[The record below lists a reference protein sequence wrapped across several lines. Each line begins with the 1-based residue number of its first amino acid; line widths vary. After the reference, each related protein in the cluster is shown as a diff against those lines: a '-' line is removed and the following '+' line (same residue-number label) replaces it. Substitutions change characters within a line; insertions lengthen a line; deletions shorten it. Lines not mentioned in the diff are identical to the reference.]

1 MEKNKKLKFI
11 IKIKKFKKEN
21 KWKYFILGI
30 LISASII
37 AGISLGAFLAYQQG
51 LPPVS
56 ALEEFKPN
64 IITTVYSDSG
74 EVIGEFALEK
84 RIEITYEEIPDILK
98 KAILAAEDP
107 KFYRH
112 FGIDIK
118 AIIRSIKVD
127 LLAGKP
133 LQGGSTITQQLA
145 RLLFLTREKTIK
157 RKIREILLA
166 LRIEKKYSKEKIFTL
181 YCNQILLGPGIYG
194 VEAASRLYFGKKAK
208 DLNLEESALIAG
220 LPRSPGLYSPYKYP
234 ERAVRRRNWVLKR
247 MVEEKFITRELAQE
261 AMEKP
266 LNVLPLKPINKEF
279 AAYFLE
285 EVRRYIVKKYG
296 TRALYKNGLKVYT
309 TLNLRLQEYAENSLK
324 MGLHELDKRQGWRND
339 KRNLLKEEENIDLN
353 QYTLQEWK
361 REEIREG
368 KLIHG
373 IVMNVRN
380 RLAKI
385 RIKDYIGYLTPS
397 GAEWTGIRNLRKLLK
412 VGDVI
417 LVKIIKID
425 NEKRILKINLDQEPL
440 VEGAMIA
447 IKPQTGEIKAMV
459 GGYLF
464 KRSEFNRAVQALRQ
478 TGSAIKPI
486 IYTAALDHG
495 YTPASII
502 WDEPTTFFDQWT
514 GEPWSPENYDHK
526 YKGAVT
532 LRKGLE
538 ESRNIVTAK
547 LLESITPQAGVEYA
561 KKFGITSPLYPYL
574 SFALGSFEASL
585 LEMTSAY
592 SVFPNKGIRVKPY
605 FIKRI
610 EDKEGN
616 ILEESKIESYEVI
629 SPQTAFLMTYLLQGV
644 IQRGT
649 ATLARNLEGAL
660 AGKTGTT
667 DNYTDAWFIGFSP
680 SLCAGVWV
688 GFDVKKTLGRNET
701 GARAALPIWKYFFEQ
716 IYQNNDNDTNE
727 EFEVPPN
734 IVFVKIDR
742 KTGLLAS
749 PHCLYIIEEAFIKG
763 TEPKRYCTI
772 EDHLMVYDYYE
783 LNKEKEIH

>member
-1 MEKNKKLKFI
+1 MEENRRKKFV
-11 IKIKKFKKEN
+11 IKIKKEKW
-21 KWKYFILGI
+21 WKY
-30 LISASII
+30 LIYGTLVLCSII
-37 AGISLGAFLAYQQG
+37 TGIFLGAFLAYEQG

-64 IITTVYSDSG
+64 IITTVYSDNG

-84 RIEITYEEIPDILK
+84 RIEISYEEIPDILK

-166 LRIEKKYSKEKIFTL
+166 LKIERKYSKKKIFTL
-181 YCNQILLGPGIYG
+181 YCNQIPIGPGIYG
-194 VEAASRLYFGKKAK
+194 VEAASRYYFGKSAK

-220 LPRSPGLYSPYKYP
+220 LPRSPGLYSPYKHP
-234 ERAVRRRNWVLKR
+234 ERALRRRNWVLKR
-247 MVEEKFITRELAQE
+247 MVEEKFISEEIAKE
-261 AMEKP
+261 AMKKP
-266 LNVLPLKPINKEF
+266 LNVIPPKPINKEF

-285 EVRRYIVKKYG
+285 EVRKYIVKKYG

-309 TLNLRLQEYAENSLK
+309 TLNIKLQEYAEKALK
-324 MGLHELDKRQGWRND
+324 KGLHELDKRQGWRKD
-339 KRNLLKEEENIDLN
+339 KKNLLKENNEIDLN
-353 QYTLQEWK
+353 QYWLNEWK
-361 REEIREG
+361 TEEIKEG
-368 KLIHG
+368 NLVHG
-373 IVMNVRN
+373 IVLDVSS
-380 RLAKI
+380 RLSKI
-385 RIKDYIGYLTPS
+385 RVKDYIAYLTPS
-397 GAEWTGIRNLRKLLK
+397 GARWTGITNLRRLIKA
-412 VGDVI
+412 GDII
-417 LVKIIKID
+417 LVKIMKID
-425 NEKRILKINLDQEPL
+425 EEKKILKINLDQEPL
-440 VEGAMIA
+440 VEGAIIA
-447 IKPQTGEIKAMV
+447 IEPQTGEIKAMV
-459 GGYLF
+459 GGYSF
-464 KRSEFNRAVQALRQ
+464 KRSEFNRATQALRQ

-514 GEPWSPENYDHK
+514 GEPWSPENYDQK

-547 LLESITPQAGVEYA
+547 LLESITPQVGVQYA

-574 SFALGSFEASL
+574 SFALGSFETSL

-592 SVFPNKGIRVKPY
+592 CVFPNKGVRVKPF

-616 ILEESKIESYEVI
+616 ILEEQKIESYEVI
-629 SPQTAFLMTYLLQGV
+629 SPQTAFIMTYLMQGV

-649 ATLARNLEGAL
+649 AVLARDLDKVL

-667 DNYTDAWFIGFSP
+667 DEYTDAWFIGFSP

-688 GFDVKKTLGRNET
+688 GFDVKKTLGKNET

-716 IYQNNDNDTNE
+716 IFQDDNNNYNKEE

-749 PHCLYIIEEAFIKG
+749 PHCLYTIDEAFVKG

>member
-1 MEKNKKLKFI
+1 MEKKGKIRFT
-11 IKIKKFKKEN
+11 IKIKREKW
-21 KWKYFILGI
+21 WKY
-30 LISASII
+30 LIYGALIFGSITV
-37 AGISLGAFLAYQQG
+37 GVFLGAFLAYQQG

-56 ALEEFKPN
+56 ALEEFRPN
-64 IITTVYSDSG
+64 IITTIYSDNG
-74 EVIGEFALEK
+74 EVIGEFALER
-84 RIEITYEEIPDILK
+84 RIEINYEDIPDILK

-145 RLLFLTREKTIK
+145 RLLFLTQEKTIK

-166 LRIEKKYSKEKIFTL
+166 LEIERKYSKKKIFTL
-181 YCNQILLGPGIYG
+181 YCNQIPLGPGIYG
-194 VEAASRLYFGKKAK
+194 VEAASKFYFGKSAK

-220 LPRSPGLYSPYKYP
+220 LPRSPGLYSPYKHP
-234 ERAVRRRNWVLKR
+234 KRALIRRNWVLKR
-247 MVEEKFITRELAQE
+247 MVEEKFITDEIAKQ
-261 AMEKP
+261 AMKKP
-266 LNVLPLKPINKEF
+266 LNVIPPKPINKEF

-285 EVRRYIVKKYG
+285 EVRKYIVKKYG

-309 TLNLRLQEYAENSLK
+309 TMNIKLQEYAEKALK
-324 MGLHELDKRQGWRND
+324 RGLHELDKRQGWRND
-339 KRNLLKEEENIDLN
+339 KRNLLKENEQLDLN
-353 QYTLQEWK
+353 QCWLNEW
-361 REEIREG
+361 RAEEIKENG
-368 KLIHG
+368 LVHG
-373 IVMNVRN
+373 IVLDVSRG
-380 RLAKI
+380 LAKI
-385 RIKDYIGYLTPS
+385 KVKDYVAYLTPS
-397 GAEWTGIRNLRKLLK
+397 GARWTGIRNLKRLIKK
-412 VGDVI
+412 GDIV
-417 LVKIIKID
+417 LVKIMKIND
-425 NEKRILKINLDQEPL
+425 EKKILRINLDQEPL
-440 VEGAMIA
+440 VEGAI
-447 IKPQTGEIKAMV
+447 IVIEPHTGEIKAMV
-459 GGYLF
+459 GGYSF
-464 KRSEFNRAVQALRQ
+464 KKSEFNRAVQALRQ

-486 IYTAALDHG
+486 IYTAALEHG

-532 LRKGLE
+532 LRQGLE

-547 LLESITPQAGVEYA
+547 LLESITPQVGVEYA

-574 SFALGSFEASL
+574 SFALGSFETSL
-585 LEMTSAY
+585 LELTSAY
-592 SVFPNKGIRVKPY
+592 CVFPNKGIRVKPY

-616 ILEESKIESYEVI
+616 VLEENKIESYEVI
-629 SPQTAFLMTYLLQGV
+629 SPQIAFLMTYLLQGV

-649 ATLARNLEGAL
+649 GTLAKDLDRAL

-667 DNYTDAWFIGFSP
+667 DDYTDAWFIGFSP

-688 GFDVKKTLGRNET
+688 GFDVKKTLGKNET

-716 IYQNNDNDTNE
+716 VFQDNNDNINKENE

-749 PHCLYIIEEAFIKG
+749 PHCLYTIYEAFIKG